1 MDRARVDVCADCLH
15 TQVRLRICNAAVHE
29 VLQLTRLNKIF
40 EIRETEEE
48 ALQA

>member
-1 MDRARVDVCADCLH
+1 
-15 TQVRLRICNAAVHE
+15 VRD
-29 VLQLTRLNKIF
+29 VLQLTRLARIF